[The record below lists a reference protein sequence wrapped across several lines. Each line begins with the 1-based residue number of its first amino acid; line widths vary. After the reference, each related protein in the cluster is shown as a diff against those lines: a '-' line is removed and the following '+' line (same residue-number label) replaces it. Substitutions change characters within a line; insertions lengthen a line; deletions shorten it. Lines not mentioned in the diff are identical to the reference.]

1 MAGYASG
8 RPSSPSLALAP
19 RFVHPCTLARRS
31 VPALR
36 LLTARGAHENAR
48 YTLGSRFARRWGRA
62 ALGPALLL
70 LATHG
75 VRENVRCAGLHQDFF
90 LDELTRS
97 LC

>member
-8 RPSSPSLALAP
+8 RPSWPSLALAP

-48 YTLGSRFARRWGRA
+48 YYLGLALRASLGAARRSVRGLR
-62 ALGPALLL
+62 LLVL
-70 LATHG
+70 M
-75 VRENVRCAGLHQDFF
+75 
-90 LDELTRS
+90 
-97 LC
+97 